1 MISGK
6 IDRWGDVLNVTT
18 AMQLLKDKG
27 FKHTG
32 KREEMLQLFSSSDK
46 YLTAKDV
53 LENMK
58 QEYPGL
64 SFDTIYRNLSLF
76 VELGI
81 FEATELEGEKHF
93 RFTCGH
99 SSHHHHFICLNCGK
113 TKEIELCPMQELQE
127 SLKDY
132 DVSGHKFEIYG
143 RCPACSVSVEA

>member
-1 MISGK
+1 
-6 IDRWGDVLNVTT
+6 
-18 AMQLLKDKG
+18 
-27 FKHTG
+27 
-32 KREEMLQLFSSSDK
+32 MLQLFSSSDK

-58 QEYPGL
+58 QDYPGL

-81 FEATELEGEKHF
+81 FETTELEGEKHF

-99 SSHHHHFICLNCGK
+99 SSHHHHFICLSCGK

-143 RCPACSVSVEA
+143 RCPACSVSVEV

>member
-1 MISGK
+1 M
-6 IDRWGDVLNVTT
+6 NVTT

-58 QEYPGL
+58 QDYPGL

-81 FEATELEGEKHF
+81 FEATELEGEKRF

-99 SSHHHHFICLNCGK
+99 SFHHHHFICLNCGK
-113 TKEIELCPMQELQE
+113 TKEIEVCPMQDLQE

-143 RCPACSVSVEA
+143 RCPACSVSLEA

>member
-1 MISGK
+1 M
-6 IDRWGDVLNVTT
+6 NVTA

-58 QEYPGL
+58 QDYPGL

-81 FEATELEGEKHF
+81 FEATELEGEKRF

-99 SSHHHHFICLNCGK
+99 ASHHHHFICLNCGK

-143 RCPACSVSVEA
+143 RCPACSVSLEA